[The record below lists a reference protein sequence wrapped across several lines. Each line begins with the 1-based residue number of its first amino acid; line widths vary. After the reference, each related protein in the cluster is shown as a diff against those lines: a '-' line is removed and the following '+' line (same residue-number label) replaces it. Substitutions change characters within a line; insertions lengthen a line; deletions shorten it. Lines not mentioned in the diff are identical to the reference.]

1 MLGLFIKDL
10 KLLKAQ
16 KKLFMLV
23 GIVTAVVLFNI
34 QDGTEMIGFMAGYM
48 VFVVTMAAT
57 STIGCDEA
65 DHGTVFLFTLP
76 VSRKEYVLEK
86 YGLAVAGSAAAVCVV
101 TVLVYLVSVVRG
113 SQLMAEQLFIILIM
127 MPLALILFS
136 LMVPF
141 QLRFGAEKG
150 RMMLLGAYGAV
161 FGGLYIVKNLT
172 EKWNVDL
179 SWIGQKIERYSQG
192 TWTILAAV
200 AALAVML
207 VSYFASVRILNI
219 KEID

>member
-86 YGLAVAGSAAAVCVV
+86 YGLAVAGSAAAVCIV
-101 TVLVYLVSVVRG
+101 TVLVYFVSVVRG

-161 FGGLYIVKNLT
+161 FGGLYILKNFI

-192 TWTILAAV
+192 TWTIVAVV

-207 VSYFASVRILNI
+207 VSYFASVRILNK

>member
-16 KKLFMLV
+16 KKMFMLV

-113 SQLMAEQLFIILIM
+113 SQLMASRFLHSHYDAAGTYFI
-127 MPLALILFS
+127 F
-136 LMVPF
+136 F
-141 QLRFGAEKG
+141 NGAVSVTVWRRKG
-150 RMMLLGAYGAV
+150 QNDALGAYGCSIWR
-161 FGGLYIVKNLT
+161 IV
-172 EKWNVDL
+172 
-179 SWIGQKIERYSQG
+179 YS
-192 TWTILAAV
+192 
-200 AALAVML
+200 
-207 VSYFASVRILNI
+207 
-219 KEID
+219 

>member
-16 KKLFMLV
+16 KKMFMLV

-48 VFVVTMAAT
+48 VFVGTMATT

-86 YGLAVAGSAAAVCVV
+86 YGLAVAGSAAAVCIV

-113 SQLMAEQLFIILIM
+113 SQLMAEQHYDAAGTYFI
-127 MPLALILFS
+127 F
-136 LMVPF
+136 F
-141 QLRFGAEKG
+141 D
-150 RMMLLGAYGAV
+150 GAV
-161 FGGLYIVKNLT
+161 SVTVWRRKGQNDAAGSLWRSIWRIV
-172 EKWNVDL
+172 
-179 SWIGQKIERYSQG
+179 YS
-192 TWTILAAV
+192 
-200 AALAVML
+200 
-207 VSYFASVRILNI
+207 
-219 KEID
+219 

>member
-1 MLGLFIKDL
+1 M
-10 KLLKAQ
+10 
-16 KKLFMLV
+16 
-23 GIVTAVVLFNI
+23 
-34 QDGTEMIGFMAGYM
+34 
-48 VFVVTMAAT
+48 
-57 STIGCDEA
+57 
-65 DHGTVFLFTLP
+65 
-76 VSRKEYVLEK
+76 EK

-172 EKWNVDL
+172 EKWNVD
-179 SWIGQKIERYSQG
+179 WTENRTVFAGYMDDIGSRRSTGSYTG
-192 TWTILAAV
+192 IL
-200 AALAVML
+200 LCKCTDL
-207 VSYFASVRILNI
+207 
-219 KEID
+219 K

>member
-101 TVLVYLVSVVRG
+101 AQYLADCTLLKISQKSGMWICRG
-113 SQLMAEQLFIILIM
+113 LD
-127 MPLALILFS
+127 
-136 LMVPF
+136 
-141 QLRFGAEKG
+141 RK
-150 RMMLLGAYGAV
+150 
-161 FGGLYIVKNLT
+161 
-172 EKWNVDL
+172 
-179 SWIGQKIERYSQG
+179 
-192 TWTILAAV
+192 
-200 AALAVML
+200 
-207 VSYFASVRILNI
+207 
-219 KEID
+219 

>member
-76 VSRKEYVLEK
+76 VSRKEK

-161 FGGLYIVKNLT
+161 FGGVYIVKNLT

-192 TWTILAAV
+192 TWTIVAVV

-207 VSYFASVRILNI
+207 VSYFASVRILNK

>member
-16 KKLFMLV
+16 KKMFMLV

-127 MPLALILFS
+127 MPLATYFIF
-136 LMVPF
+136 F
-141 QLRFGAEKG
+141 N
-150 RMMLLGAYGAV
+150 GAV
-161 FGGLYIVKNLT
+161 SVTVWRRKGQNDAAGSLWRSIWRIV
-172 EKWNVDL
+172 
-179 SWIGQKIERYSQG
+179 YS
-192 TWTILAAV
+192 
-200 AALAVML
+200 
-207 VSYFASVRILNI
+207 
-219 KEID
+219 